1 MSKTTARGFQID
13 TFEDANGVE
22 CSLQES
28 SAMHDEG
35 LIWLGAR
42 EIGLK
47 RLRNGWHDVPLPGR
61 DEDPNTAYLANT
73 RMHLTQSQVRRLLPA
88 LTYFAE
94 HGVLPDEGLEYE
106 PQPRVPG
113 ITLTRVEACWAEV
126 CAADSFT
133 GPVFMETRDAGRDA
147 FLSACQAFLMVLAEP
162 APGEEALAAAR
173 ELQSALK
180 AWMKVGESMTRHADR
195 RPFWL
200 AGVAA
205 HNANDR
211 LRLSLAG

>member
-1 MSKTTARGFQID
+1 MSKTTARGFRID

-28 SAMHDEG
+28 SAMLDEG

-47 RLRNGWHDVPLPGR
+47 RLTQGWQDVPLPRPDDAPG
-61 DEDPNTAYLANT
+61 TAYVANT

-88 LTYFAE
+88 LTHFAQ

-113 ITLTRVEACWAEV
+113 ITRERVDEAWARI
-126 CAADSFT
+126 DGSDYF
-133 GPVFMETRDAGRDA
+133 AGAIR
-147 FLSACQAFLMVLAEP
+147 
-162 APGEEALAAAR
+162 
-173 ELQSALK
+173 
-180 AWMKVGESMTRHADR
+180 
-195 RPFWL
+195 
-200 AGVAA
+200 AG
-205 HNANDR
+205 DPT
-211 LRLSLAG
+211 S